1 MKIAYVVLTCE
12 KFFSTRVPLQRK
24 TSLKDIKDIDI
35 FYIGHKMD
43 TEKRLFSWDAP
54 DDYNSLPYKLHSFFA
69 NMKLNYDWYMII
81 DDDTYVV
88 TERLQRFLS
97 SFNPTQEISFG
108 KILDHVKDST
118 WGLYLSGGAGTVLS
132 HSLYEKLC
140 RYVIDTPF
148 LETIWHYCAD
158 ITLCMWIKHLG
169 FHMIDNYGFHDE
181 FPEKI
186 HNGFHNNNQLKNA
199 ITFHNVRTAEDFEL
213 IYNRTNL
220 INITFTSCLYNIPS
234 KFDISVYKKWMQR
247 MITNC
252 FLFNLVIYTNDELYE
267 YIMSLVEGKENIK
280 VIVKPIETFYNYKFI
295 EHFKKNILNMLWS
308 EKVHFVNQTVDMR
321 YFSTDFYGW
330 IDIGYFREDYLEDS
344 TILRNWPNHLKI
356 NSLDTLKIYYA
367 CVNNDENYVRMIE
380 NLIKNNQRLPDDQVS
395 IGGGFFILHYKKIK
409 WWTETYDK
417 KLSFYFENNFN
428 VKDDQIIIADCIF
441 QSENQNEFIL
451 GKEDTKQ
458 YDNWFMFTRLLL

>member
-1 MKIAYVVLTCE
+1 
-12 KFFSTRVPLQRK
+12 
-24 TSLKDIKDIDI
+24 
-35 FYIGHKMD
+35 
-43 TEKRLFSWDAP
+43 
-54 DDYNSLPYKLHSFFA
+54 
-69 NMKLNYDWYMII
+69 
-81 DDDTYVV
+81 
-88 TERLQRFLS
+88 
-97 SFNPTQEISFG
+97 
-108 KILDHVKDST
+108 
-118 WGLYLSGGAGTVLS
+118 
-132 HSLYEKLC
+132 
-140 RYVIDTPF
+140 
-148 LETIWHYCAD
+148 
-158 ITLCMWIKHLG
+158 MWIKHLG
-169 FHMIDNYGFHDE
+169 FHMIDNYGFHDK
-181 FPEKI
+181 FPEK
-186 HNGFHNNNQLKNA
+186 FHDNNQLKNA